1 MTKLEKSLNLLDKA
15 LNNLLK
21 LSKQFD
27 NKEIK
32 ITKINGKL
40 YKKIN
45 LSSYQVADAMIH
57 FATQDEIN
65 EGICKKANTL
75 IKEPYRQRIS
85 KADSEIKKNL
95 LTNVIENEL
104 DYTELTYR
112 YGVLAAEYAKQK
124 DEIKFLKDSIKV
136 GQLNTF
142 KNTNKSKIILTNNT
156 NDTQTE
162 DILTHLLELL
172 SENFLISVDEKIGGN
187 HAIYFEHMGTIK
199 KICNMSNLSEL
210 NIYLNEERKFIQKNI
225 LKL

>member
-75 IKEPYRQRIS
+75 IKEPYRQSIPLS
-85 KADSEIKKNL
+85 IPYQL
-95 LTNVIENEL
+95 LYL
-104 DYTELTYR
+104 HR
-112 YGVLAAEYAKQK
+112 G
-124 DEIKFLKDSIKV
+124 
-136 GQLNTF
+136 
-142 KNTNKSKIILTNNT
+142 KS
-156 NDTQTE
+156 
-162 DILTHLLELL
+162 
-172 SENFLISVDEKIGGN
+172 
-187 HAIYFEHMGTIK
+187 
-199 KICNMSNLSEL
+199 
-210 NIYLNEERKFIQKNI
+210 
-225 LKL
+225 